1 MENKRDR
8 KNTANLIIEAA
19 TKEFSQYGQA
29 GARIDRIARR
39 AGVNKAMIYYHFQS
53 KEQLYQTILEQFL
66 DKLRNFF
73 KERMIWL
80 DNPEEIFRNLAEFY
94 NSQFISPAFTPI
106 LLREIASGGEK
117 IINTFAEFMAEGPV
131 HKLRSAIESSV
142 EQGSFK
148 NIDSRQAIA
157 SFVGMNLFYLIMS
170 PIINK
175 ILEIDDEKDFREK
188 RPEAI
193 VDLFFNGIKVK

>member
-1 MENKRDR
+1 MEDKRDR
-8 KNTANLIIEAA
+8 KKTASLILEAA

-117 IINTFAEFMAEGPV
+117 IIETFAEFMAEGPV
-131 HKLRSAIESSV
+131 HKLRSVIESSV

-170 PIINK
+170 PLINK
-175 ILEIDDEKDFREK
+175 ILEIEDEKDFREK

>member
-1 MENKRDR
+1 MEKKRDR
-8 KNTANLIIEAA
+8 RNSAALIMKAA
-19 TKEFSQYGQA
+19 TEEFSQYGQA

-80 DNPEEIFRNLAEFY
+80 DNPEDIFRNLAKFY

-117 IINTFAEFMAEGPV
+117 IIKTFAEFMAEGPV

-175 ILEIDDEKDFREK
+175 ILEIKDEKDFREK